1 MNKRQKQRKEDR
13 ISQLKAKK
21 RRLQLTLFPTM
32 AVLIVI
38 VLIAGGILPIGN
50 PFNNSSHPSSFS
62 PPQVLPWGSFAQISD
77 SNFGSHVNIYY
88 VSWYGC
94 PFGAAD
100 SWGFYLALQH
110 YGNVSMAYPSTHY
123 SNAND
128 IYPDTPGL
136 IFYQEMITNNL
147 TFTPIYL
154 YNQTMTG
161 TTQNVPITG
170 SLLSYG
176 LNHTASAMPPLV
188 ASFEKDAMT
197 AVPTQGF
204 KGPTGE
210 VNGHVNTNIIITG
223 PKGAWILNGPL
234 FSPSNLKG
242 DKASTLLTN
251 ASSIT
256 YFLNAENAILKVIG
270 EAQ

>member
-1 MNKRQKQRKEDR
+1 MNKKQREEDR

-123 SNAND
+123 SNAKD

-136 IFYQEMITNNL
+136 IFYQRMITNNL
-147 TFTPIYL
+147 TFTPIYR
-154 YNQTMTG
+154 YCC
-161 TTQNVPITG
+161 
-170 SLLSYG
+170 
-176 LNHTASAMPPLV
+176 
-188 ASFEKDAMT
+188 
-197 AVPTQGF
+197 
-204 KGPTGE
+204 
-210 VNGHVNTNIIITG
+210 
-223 PKGAWILNGPL
+223 GA
-234 FSPSNLKG
+234 
-242 DKASTLLTN
+242 
-251 ASSIT
+251 
-256 YFLNAENAILKVIG
+256 
-270 EAQ
+270 